1 MSDDP
6 ISFDRIGTVTI
17 QFDDGPVVLGR
28 PTFKQWRHF
37 SRELQRISDEAQAQS
52 RALTAMVEEAKEA
65 LDKATGK
72 AKAAA
77 QAEFD
82 AAEAEAVAVL
92 GVPFYERTL
101 PWMVDVFAQLASGSL
116 AASVPDTDDWPAFLA
131 ADHTLP
137 AQIVAHWRT
146 VPKASG
152 PTPTN

>member
-17 QFDDGPVVLGR
+17 QFDDGPVTLGR

-37 SRELQRISDEAQAQS
+37 SRSLQDISDQAQTES
-52 RALTAMVEEAKEA
+52 RELTAKVEAAKEA

-72 AKAAA
+72 GKAAA
-77 QAEFD
+77 QEAFD

-101 PWMVDVFAQLASGSL
+101 PWMQDVVNQLAKGP
-116 AASVPDTDDWPAFLA
+116 VHETDDWPAFLA